1 MPASRRFVSKTAHAP
16 LPLHSRAIT
25 FLHIH
30 RRACQA
36 CKQAACLLG
45 CSCFSSFAFTR
56 KYLLTHSQEGLS
68 SLQAGGVSPG
78 LLVLF
83 FLCIH
88 AQLPSHTL
96 TGGPV
101 KPASRQRVSWAAC
114 AFLPLHSHASTFSHI
129 HRRACQACK
138 QAACL
143 LGCSCFS
150 SSAFTRNYLLT
161 HSQEGLSS
169 LQAGSMSPGLLVLS
183 LPLHLHASTF
193 SHIHRRACQA
203 CKQAACLLGCS
214 CFSSSAFRR
223 IYLLTHSQEGLSS
236 LQAGG
241 VSPGLLVLFFLCI
254 NAQVPSHT
262 LTRGPVKP
270 ASRRRVP
277 KAARAFLPLHSRA
290 TTFSHIHRRAC
301 QACKQVACLL
311 GCSCYSS
318 SAFTRNYLLTH
329 SQEGLSSLQAGS
341 MSLRLLV
348 LLFLCIHAQLPSH
361 TFTGG
366 PVKPA
371 SRQRVSWAACAFLPL
386 HSHASTFSH
395 IHRRACQA
403 CKQVACLLGCS
414 CYSSSAFTRNYLLTH
429 SQEGLSS
436 LQAGSM
442 SLRLLVLLFLCIYTH
457 LPSHT
462 FTGGPVKPASR
473 QRVSWAARAFSSSA
487 FTHNY
492 LLTHSQEGLSSL
504 QAGGV
509 SPGLLIIDD
518 GWQVHKAQLQIRPN
532 SSF

>member
-1 MPASRRFVSKTAHAP
+1 
-16 LPLHSRAIT
+16 
-25 FLHIH
+25 
-30 RRACQA
+30 
-36 CKQAACLLG
+36 
-45 CSCFSSFAFTR
+45 
-56 KYLLTHSQEGLS
+56 
-68 SLQAGGVSPG
+68 VSPG

-101 KPASRQRVSWAAC
+101 KPASRQHVSKTAR
-114 AFLPLHSHASTFSHI
+114 P
-129 HRRACQACK
+129 
-138 QAACL
+138 
-143 LGCSCFS
+143 
-150 SSAFTRNYLLT
+150 
-161 HSQEGLSS
+161 
-169 LQAGSMSPGLLVLS
+169 P
-183 LPLHLHASTF
+183 LPLHLHTSTF

-403 CKQVACLLGCS
+403 CKQAACLLGCS
-414 CYSSSAFTRNYLLTH
+414 SSTMAGRYIKH
-429 SQEGLSS
+429 SYKFDRIL
-436 LQAGSM
+436 
-442 SLRLLVLLFLCIYTH
+442 
-457 LPSHT
+457 
-462 FTGGPVKPASR
+462 
-473 QRVSWAARAFSSSA
+473 AFSLSISICSPLYA
-487 FTHNY
+487 LLMTWATHR
-492 LLTHSQEGLSSL
+492 GL
-504 QAGGV
+504 
-509 SPGLLIIDD
+509 I
-518 GWQVHKAQLQIRPN
+518 
-532 SSF
+532 